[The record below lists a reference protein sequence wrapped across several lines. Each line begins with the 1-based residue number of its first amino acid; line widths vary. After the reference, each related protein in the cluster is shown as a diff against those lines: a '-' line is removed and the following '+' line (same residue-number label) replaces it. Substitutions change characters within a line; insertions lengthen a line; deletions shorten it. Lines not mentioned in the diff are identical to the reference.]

1 MQTGDDSDEG
11 SSKGSSRKTNGQASS
26 SKHTAGTGPS
36 RNSST
41 RLPPMNAA
49 ERKKRKRME
58 SLFSDDD
65 EDGSDASGRRHG
77 TKGKGKERTGP
88 GSSASAA
95 LKRKAASGTDLL
107 SAKERALLEF
117 DPAEAMKLNVNKRDT
132 RTIEEIEADMR
143 SRKRKEAEEA
153 GLVNGPAANASTSTG
168 MFANRKGQSS
178 MAIASG
184 RSTPIKAATPDLISK
199 PAKVR
204 RSESPKPTK
213 KASVASSIKPA
224 PATKKQRSYSPPAA
238 SSKGNPNSSKQ
249 TSRSEEIWKIMYPNR
264 PYRPAVDYDSDDID
278 RSDDDDMEAGYDE
291 IEEEDRAADR
301 AAKREDK
308 AELER
313 LEKRALEKQKLKAQK
328 AGLTSG
334 R

>member
-11 SSKGSSRKTNGQASS
+11 SSKAPFRRNNGQAGPSKHATASS
-26 SKHTAGTGPS
+26 SKM
-36 RNSST
+36 
-41 RLPPMNAA
+41 PPMNAA
-49 ERKKRKRME
+49 ERKKRKRIE

-65 EDGSDASGRRHG
+65 DDGSDASGRRHG
-77 TKGKGKERTGP
+77 TKGKGKGRTGP
-88 GSSASAA
+88 GASASAA

-117 DPAEAMKLNVNKRDT
+117 DPAEARQLNVNKRDT

-143 SRKRKEAEEA
+143 ARKRKEAEEA
-153 GLVNGPAANASTSTG
+153 GLAHGPAANASTSMG
-168 MFANRKGQSS
+168 MFANRKGQS
-178 MAIASG
+178 ATAVASG
-184 RSTPIKAATPDLISK
+184 RNTPIKAATPDAITK
-199 PAKVR
+199 PAKTR
-204 RSESPKPTK
+204 SSESPKPTK
-213 KASVASSIKPA
+213 KASVTSSTKPA
-224 PATKKQRSYSPPAA
+224 PAMKKQRSYSPPAT
-238 SSKGNPNSSKQ
+238 SSKAKPNNSSKQ

-264 PYRPAVDYDSDDID
+264 PYRPAIDYDSGDID

-291 IEEEDRAADR
+291 IEEEDRLADR